1 MRWLTIAGYALA
13 ALLLFVVFV
22 FLTLPVDAISRR
34 LVRQAEVATGLRIH
48 VVAVERLYPL
58 GLRWQGVTIDRPGGQ
73 SGSGLAS
80 SGSAGAGSGGQ
91 REWVNFSSVSMDPV
105 LPSLFSRRKVVRVEA
120 KRADGVIEG
129 EVGIGPSPSAQNGL
143 QWRVDLTRVEGVD
156 LAMLQPLLPTV
167 KALSGRLSGNLSY
180 EWSDRA
186 PLHGTGTLFVDVQKM
201 ALSGKFLQM
210 IPVDDI
216 RFDQAAC
223 GLALTEG
230 RATISNCSARGPLG
244 QIGISGTAQLQM
256 PVSRTML
263 SLRVEL
269 KWQGLGSGPLV
280 ANVTGAIGSPD
291 IAMEGGVAI
300 GTVDGGGAGASG
312 QAGN

>member
-22 FLTLPVDAISRR
+22 FLTLPADAIARR
-34 LVRQAEVATGLRIH
+34 LVRQAEVATGVRIH
-48 VVAVERLYPL
+48 TVAVERLYPL
-58 GLRWQGVTIDRPGGQ
+58 GLRWQGVSIDKPGGS
-73 SGSGLAS
+73 SGAGPADSGLA
-80 SGSAGAGSGGQ
+80 GAGPGGQ
-91 REWVNFSSVSMDPV
+91 REWAAFSSVSVKPV
-105 LPSLFSRRKVVRVEA
+105 LASLLSRRRIMLVEA

-129 EVGIGPSPSAQNGL
+129 QVAVGQLPPTPGEQNGL

-180 EWSDRA
+180 EWSARK
-186 PLHGTGTLFVDVQKM
+186 PWYGTGTLFLDVQQL
-201 ALSGKFLQM
+201 ALSGKALPM

-216 RFDQAAC
+216 RFDQATC

-244 QIGISGTAQLQM
+244 QVEISGTAQVQL
-256 PVSRTML
+256 PVSRTL
-263 SLRVEL
+263 LALRVEL
-269 KWQGLGSGPLV
+269 KWQGLGNTPLTANVSGPL
-280 ANVTGAIGSPD
+280 GSPD
-291 IAMEGGVAI
+291 VAMEGGVSL
-300 GTVDGGGAGASG
+300 DLGGAGA
-312 QAGN
+312 N